1 MPKVRFLRIRFD
13 HPIFPYDIP
22 RFRAAVIEKTD
33 REAPLFHN
41 HQGEDGFVYRYPLI
55 QYKVTY
61 KKASII
67 CVNEGTDEIHHLLQ
81 HRDMELRVGDKVN
94 NFSVEDVDLGYFQV
108 QTWESAFDYSLLN
121 WLALNQVHHR
131 RFRELEGNDAEQ
143 LKLLES
149 ILTGNILSLAKG
161 IGWEV
166 KDRIQVRITE
176 LKRLKMLP
184 FKKRQVLAF
193 TLNFQSNVSLPDFV
207 GLGKGASVGFG
218 VVKGIK
224 LGNEKSSENGR

>member
-1 MPKVRFLRIRFD
+1 MPKIRFLRIRFD

-22 RFRAAVIEKTD
+22 RFRAAVIEKTE

-41 HQGEDGFVYRYPLI
+41 HHGDSGYMYRYPLI

-67 CVNEGTDEIHHLLQ
+67 CVNEGADEIHHLLQ
-81 HRDMELRVGDKVN
+81 HRDMTLRVGDKVN

-108 QTWESAFDYSLLN
+108 QTWQSSFDYSLLN

-131 RFRELEGNDAEQ
+131 RFLELEGNDTEQ
-143 LKLLES
+143 LQLLES

-161 IGWEV
+161 IGWTVDEQ
-166 KDRIQVRITE
+166 IQVKITE
-176 LKRLKMLP
+176 LRRLKMLP

-224 LGNEKSSENGR
+224 LDYDKNK

>member
-1 MPKVRFLRIRFD
+1 MPKIRFLRIRFD

-22 RFRAAVIEKTD
+22 RFRAAVIEKTE

-41 HQGEDGFVYRYPLI
+41 HHGDSGYMYRYPLI

-67 CVNEGTDEIHHLLQ
+67 CVNEGADEIHHLLQ
-81 HRDMELRVGDKVN
+81 HRDMTLRVGDKVN

-108 QTWESAFDYSLLN
+108 QTWQSSFDYSLLN

-131 RFRELEGNDAEQ
+131 RFLELEGNDTEQ
-143 LKLLES
+143 LQLLES

-161 IGWEV
+161 IGWTVDEQ
-166 KDRIQVRITE
+166 IQVKITE

-218 VVKGIK
+218 VVKGIHLNNHK
-224 LGNEKSSENGR
+224 N